1 MNGDQVKGKG
11 VRQPMAALGEFFTL
25 DRMKDLD
32 WAGKTVAWYCLV
44 GPQSKA
50 PGVFVINADKAC
62 EDLRTTKEDWNFY
75 LELVADELGWR
86 WDSERNLLWITD
98 YFSWV
103 KVSKSVLLGGL
114 QTLPETPWREE
125 LAAEPPAALSPMLQA
140 VWRQWFFPVEPVEP
154 TAEEIALA
162 SIPKFSELTPAMIP
176 LVARRYLR
184 RNTPAYIVQ
193 EFEVFLRVRSDFI
206 AQLNTPDSPPM
217 QEDPLQFEAG

>member
-50 PGVFVINADKAC
+50 PGVFVINADKV
-62 EDLRTTKEDWNFY
+62 RFT
-75 LELVADELGWR
+75 
-86 WDSERNLLWITD
+86 ITD

-162 SIPKFSELTPAMIP
+162 SITKFSELTPAMIP